1 MKTWREVRA
10 KAVREG
16 QLDEKKLQEHKA
28 RMIAD
33 ERAHRLA
40 ELRSHF
46 GLRQE
51 DVAERLHVSQSRV
64 SRIERGD
71 IDTAQ
76 VSTLR
81 AYAQALGGD
90 IEIAVRVGDDRIPIS

>member
-1 MKTWREVRA
+1 MKKWRDVRA

-16 QLDEKKLQEHKA
+16 RLDEKKVQAHKA

-33 ERAHRLA
+33 ERAHKLA

-90 IEIAVRVGDDRIPIS
+90 IEIALRVGDDRIPIS

>member
-1 MKTWREVRA
+1 MKKWRDVRA

-16 QLDEKKLQEHKA
+16 RLDEKKAQAHKA
-28 RMIAD
+28 RMLAD
-33 ERAHRLA
+33 ERAHKLA
-40 ELRSHF
+40 ELRSQF
-46 GLRQE
+46 GMRQG

>member
-1 MKTWREVRA
+1 MKKWRDVRA

-16 QLDEKKLQEHKA
+16 RLDEKKAQAHKA
-28 RMIAD
+28 RMLAD
-33 ERAHRLA
+33 ERAHKLA

-90 IEIAVRVGDDRIPIS
+90 IEIALRVGD

>member
-1 MKTWREVRA
+1 MKKWREVRA
-10 KAVREG
+10 KAVQEG
-16 QLDEKKLQEHKA
+16 RLEEKKAQEHKA

-33 ERAHRLA
+33 ERAYKLA
-40 ELRSHF
+40 ELRDHF

-90 IEIAVRVGDDRIPIS
+90 IEIAVRVGSDRIPIS

>member
-1 MKTWREVRA
+1 MKKWREVRA
-10 KAVREG
+10 KAVGEG
-16 QLDEKKLQEHKA
+16 RLDEKQVQAHKA
-28 RMIAD
+28 RMLAD
-33 ERAHRLA
+33 ERAHKLA

-51 DVAERLHVSQSRV
+51 DVALRLHVSQSRV

-81 AYAQALGGD
+81 AYAEALGGELD
-90 IEIAVRVGDDRIPIS
+90 IAVRVGDDRISIT